1 MQQTV
6 VQMYCSQLWLPE
18 NNDMMSFPVSSESSD
33 TENVGYVVSIL
44 SQPTSTLGSG
54 HGLAHKTRYAAG
66 VLVSHICV
74 QTH

>member
-44 SQPTSTLGSG
+44 SQPTSTWGSG
-54 HGLAHKTRYAAG
+54 LTNKTRYAAG
-66 VLVSHICV
+66 VLVLHICV